1 MSRVYTYKEPVYHAY
16 TTRQGDDRPTP
27 ISADL
32 NVSGRFTNAKKNAIA
47 QELESEHGEPVVQF
61 IRFINWTSTNSY
73 GGSFSSGTDWEVYER
88 RIDDPSK
95 WCSVS
100 KKRFT
105 NR

>member
-1 MSRVYTYKEPVYHAY
+1 VSRVYTYKEPVYRAY
-16 TTRQGDDRPTP
+16 TTRQGDGRRMPMGG
-27 ISADL
+27 AL
-32 NVSGRFTNAKKNAIA
+32 AVSGRFTNAKKNAIA
-47 QELESEHGEPVVQF
+47 RRLESEHGEPVVQF
-61 IRFINWTSTNSY
+61 VRFVSWVSNSY
-73 GGSFSSGTDWEVYER
+73 YGGGFSSGTDWEVYER